1 MRETQ
6 KTTIASHL
14 VEGARASMGDLF
26 SIPRMSWRETWSL
39 AIEALRANKLRAVL
53 TMLGVV
59 IGSACIVLVV
69 TVSLTGKKYISRQI
83 EAVGSNIVYAN
94 LAQSSSS
101 QNVSL
106 ADQISVGDLEAVQ
119 QEVPHVREVA
129 GTNDLPMTVVA
140 GEKVLPVGLVGVTEG
155 FQKIRNLIVLRGR
168 YFDATD
174 FAAVSKVCV
183 ISEHLAQTA
192 FQGEDPINRNL
203 HMGELTFTVIGIFRE
218 RVATF
223 GQSEIRTDSVLVP
236 FSLIR
241 YYTGDGFIVT
251 LYAQADSPEDVPLV
265 TQDVAQILR
274 SRHRPGAEY
283 TVQNLSSILET
294 SHRISLA
301 MTIVL
306 LLIAF
311 LALLISG
318 IGIMNIMLVTV
329 TERTREIGIRKA
341 IGAKRSEIL
350 CQFLL
355 EAILI
360 SGIGAVIGIGIA
372 VAIPISVDIL
382 VRYLPV
388 PQSINIPVSWL
399 SVLLAFVVSCATG
412 VLFGYLPAK
421 TAARLQPVES
431 LRYE

>member
-1 MRETQ
+1 
-6 KTTIASHL
+6 
-14 VEGARASMGDLF
+14 
-26 SIPRMSWRETWSL
+26 
-39 AIEALRANKLRAVL
+39 
-53 TMLGVV
+53 
-59 IGSACIVLVV
+59 
-69 TVSLTGKKYISRQI
+69 
-83 EAVGSNIVYAN
+83 
-94 LAQSSSS
+94 
-101 QNVSL
+101 
-106 ADQISVGDLEAVQ
+106 
-119 QEVPHVREVA
+119 
-129 GTNDLPMTVVA
+129 
-140 GEKVLPVGLVGVTEG
+140 
-155 FQKIRNLIVLRGR
+155 
-168 YFDATD
+168 
-174 FAAVSKVCV
+174 
-183 ISEHLAQTA
+183 
-192 FQGEDPINRNL
+192 
-203 HMGELTFTVIGIFRE
+203 
-218 RVATF
+218 
-223 GQSEIRTDSVLVP
+223 VLVP
-236 FSLIR
+236 FPLIK
-241 YYTGDGFIVT
+241 YYTGDAFIVT
-251 LYAQADSPEDVPLV
+251 LYAQADSPEDVPIV
-265 TQDVAQILR
+265 TQEVAQILK
-274 SRHRPGAEY
+274 SRHRPAAEY

-360 SGIGAVIGIGIA
+360 SGVGAMIGIAIA

-388 PQSINIPVSWL
+388 SQAVTIPISWL